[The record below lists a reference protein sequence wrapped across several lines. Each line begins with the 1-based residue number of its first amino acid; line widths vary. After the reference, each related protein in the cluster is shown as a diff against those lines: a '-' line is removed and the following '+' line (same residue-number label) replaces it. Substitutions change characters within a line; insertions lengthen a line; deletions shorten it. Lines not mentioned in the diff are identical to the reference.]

1 MTMKVITG
9 VALALATVMSSS
21 AFAQTT
27 RVNPWDA
34 YQAYGQ
40 AEYAPQANQPRHS
53 PHRSWDVYN
62 TNGRYVG
69 SDPGSERSRY
79 DRKGS
84 RRTKQWRVLSHPLR
98 ENPLASR
105 VPRQYRGT
113 FRSKAQS
120 VRIGH

>member
-27 RVNPWDA
+27 RVTPWDA

-53 PHRSWDVYN
+53 PRRSWDVYN

-69 SDPGSERSRY
+69 SDPDPNVREMIARDHQEQLGS
-79 DRKGS
+79 G
-84 RRTKQWRVLSHPLR
+84 
-98 ENPLASR
+98 
-105 VPRQYRGT
+105 
-113 FRSKAQS
+113 F
-120 VRIGH
+120 